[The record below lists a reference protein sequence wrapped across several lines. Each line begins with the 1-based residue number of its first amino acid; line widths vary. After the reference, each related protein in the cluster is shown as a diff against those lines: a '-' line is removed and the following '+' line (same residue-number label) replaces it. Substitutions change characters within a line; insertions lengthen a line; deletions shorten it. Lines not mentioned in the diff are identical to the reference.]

1 MKLQLVGHIKDS
13 NANAFFRLFPR
24 ERIVTFGAYETCP
37 RAPTLRDDGAKP
49 PHDKKKL
56 PKRSAEHA
64 YDDLAPVEGLRW
76 APERF

>member
-1 MKLQLVGHIKDS
+1 MRTL
-13 NANAFFRLFPR
+13 FFRLFPR

-37 RAPTLRDDGAKP
+37 GLLPSGMMAKP

>member
-1 MKLQLVGHIKDS
+1 MRTLFSDFFLARELSRSALTRLVRGLLPS
-13 NANAFFRLFPR
+13 GM
-24 ERIVTFGAYETCP
+24 T
-37 RAPTLRDDGAKP
+37 AKP